1 MAGMGKC
8 CVFACHLDRYGTL
21 GEDTLIP
28 RERQDVSARQHIEQ
42 TESTPPPPA
51 LSVKA
56 NMLWN
61 SAGSIAVLACQWLLT
76 IVVVRISG
84 NYEAAG
90 VLSLGLAVYNI
101 FAPISVYRMY
111 VYQVSD
117 VKRENT
123 TGEYLTFRLITTAIA
138 LAALVG
144 YAAITCSPASL
155 PAVIL
160 FALYRLSARIIEV
173 LHGADQLNG
182 RMDYIGKSMI
192 AQGILCFG
200 AFCGV
205 FALSQNLELAI
216 GSMVAATCLIG
227 VLYDVPRTRQ
237 FGPIKLG
244 ISAGKVKFLLI
255 SCLPIVAAAVACNAA
270 PSAPRQI
277 LAFLT
282 SDAALGIYTSVAAPV
297 TIVQMGASYLYN
309 PLLSII
315 SADFAEGRRKKLV
328 ATLVKIAGGIAL
340 IGIICA
346 IGFQF
351 CGDAVLTL
359 LFGASIEPYTY
370 LLMPAVAS
378 TIVCA
383 YFWFLDNVLVALR
396 SFRGS
401 FVSNIGAL
409 IASLVLSIPFIA
421 QWGMNG
427 VSFTCIAAF
436 AVGTVLGCWYLAKL
450 LRETS
455 AHG

>member
-1 MAGMGKC
+1 M
-8 CVFACHLDRYGTL
+8 
-21 GEDTLIP
+21 
-28 RERQDVSARQHIEQ
+28 SAWQRITQ
-42 TESTPPPPA
+42 TESSSQPPV
-51 LSVKA
+51 LSIKA

-61 SAGSIAVLACQWLLT
+61 SVGSVTVLACQWLLT
-76 IVVVRISG
+76 IVVVRISS

-123 TGEYLTFRLITTAIA
+123 TGEYLSFRLITTTIA
-138 LAALVG
+138 LTALIG
-144 YAAITCSPASL
+144 YAAITCSPNSL

-160 FALYRLSARIIEV
+160 FALYRFSARIIEV
-173 LHGADQLNG
+173 LHGADQVSG
-182 RMDYIGKSMI
+182 RMDYVGKSMI
-192 AQGILCFG
+192 AQGVLCFG
-200 AFCGV
+200 AFCV
-205 FALSQNLELAI
+205 AFASSQNLELAI
-216 GSMVAATCLIG
+216 ASMAIVTCLIG
-227 VLYDVPRTRQ
+227 IFYDVPRTRQ

-244 ISAGKVKFLLI
+244 ISKGKVKFLLI

-270 PSAPRQI
+270 PSVPRQI
-277 LAFLT
+277 LTFLA

-315 SADFAEGRRKKLV
+315 SADFVEGRRKKLV
-328 ATLVKIAGGIAL
+328 TTLAKIAGGIAL
-340 IGIICA
+340 IGVVCA
-346 IGFQF
+346 LGFQL
-351 CGDAVLTL
+351 CGDAVLSF
-359 LFGASIEPYTY
+359 LFGSSIGPYTY

-401 FVSNIGAL
+401 FISNIVAL
-409 IASLVLSIPFIA
+409 VASLALSYPFIT

-427 VSFTCIAAF
+427 ISFTCIAAF
-436 AVGTVLGCWYLAKL
+436 AIGTALGCWYLTKL
-450 LRETS
+450 IKEMN
-455 AHG
+455 ADG

>member
-1 MAGMGKC
+1 MGKYW
-8 CVFACHLDRYGTL
+8 VFDNRLDRRGSL
-21 GEDTLIP
+21 GEDTLVSH
-28 RERQDVSARQHIEQ
+28 ERQNVSSRQSIN
-42 TESTPPPPA
+42 ESSGNLQPPA
-51 LSVKA
+51 LSVRA

-61 SAGSIAVLACQWLLT
+61 SAGSLTVLACQWLLT

-84 NYEAAG
+84 DYEAAG

-123 TGEYLTFRLITTAIA
+123 TGEYLSFRLITTAIA
-138 LAALVG
+138 LVALVV
-144 YAAITCSPASL
+144 YAAVTCSPSAL

-192 AQGILCFG
+192 AQGLLCFG
-200 AFCGV
+200 GFCAV
-205 FALSQNLELAI
+205 FALSKNLELAI
-216 GSMVAATCLIG
+216 GSMVLITCLIG
-227 VLYDVPRTRQ
+227 IFYDVPRTRQ

-244 ISAGKVKFLLI
+244 ISKSKVKFLLI

-270 PSAPRQI
+270 PSIPRQI
-277 LAFLT
+277 LSFLT
-282 SDAALGIYTSVAAPV
+282 DDAALGIYTSVAAPV
-297 TIVQMGASYLYN
+297 TIVQMGASYIYN
-309 PLLSII
+309 PLLSVI

-328 ATLVKIAGGIAL
+328 ATLVKIGGGIAL
-340 IGIICA
+340 IGVFCA
-346 IGFQF
+346 LAFQF
-351 CGDAVLTL
+351 CGTPVLVL

-370 LLMPAVAS
+370 LLMPAIAS

-383 YFWFLDNVLVALR
+383 YFWFLDNALVALR

-401 FVSNIGAL
+401 FTSNAGAL
-409 IASLVLSIPFIA
+409 VASLALSYPFIA
-421 QWGMNG
+421 QWDMNG
-427 VSFTCIAAF
+427 VSFTCIVSF
-436 AVGTVLGCWYLAKL
+436 AVGAAIGCWHLVNL
-450 LRETS
+450 IRNMDVND
-455 AHG
+455 